1 MVTVNKPNNNFGT
14 DPDEKN
20 FYSYSNDVLEFL
32 SYIAT
37 NYLLCAKD
45 RSVLEIGPATGWFTH
60 ALQEVGIKDLT
71 LVESFDPF
79 FTELQHKFSKEPNI
93 SLIKD
98 DVFRFL
104 MQKTQFDVVVAL
116 GVIYHFSDPIGFLER
131 IVNQCSPEYV
141 VLDSPNGI
149 LAVVQEPGNPGDR
162 QVCDSYTS
170 SNLTITV
177 PIDVQK
183 QAMHNLGYKLVKD
196 EDLSRFNIQS
206 KEETVI
212 MLFKKYNEL

>member
-1 MVTVNKPNNNFGT
+1 MVTVSKPTNNFGT
-14 DPDEKN
+14 DPDERN

-32 SYIAT
+32 SYIAN

-45 RSVLEIGPATGWFTH
+45 QSVLEIGPATGWFTH
-60 ALQEVGIKDLT
+60 ALQEVGVKDLI

-79 FTELQHKFSKEPNI
+79 FAELEHKFSKEPNI
-93 SLIKD
+93 TLVKD

-104 MQKTQFDVVVAL
+104 MQKSKFDVVVAL

-141 VLDSPNGI
+141 VLDSPNGV
-149 LAVVQEPGNPGDR
+149 LAVVEEPGEPGDR
-162 QVCDSYTS
+162 QVSNEYIS
-170 SNLTITV
+170 SKLTVTV
-177 PIDVQK
+177 PVDVQEK
-183 QAMHNLGYKLVKD
+183 AMHNLGYTIVKQ

-206 KEETVI
+206 KEETII
-212 MLFKKYNEL
+212 MLFKKIV